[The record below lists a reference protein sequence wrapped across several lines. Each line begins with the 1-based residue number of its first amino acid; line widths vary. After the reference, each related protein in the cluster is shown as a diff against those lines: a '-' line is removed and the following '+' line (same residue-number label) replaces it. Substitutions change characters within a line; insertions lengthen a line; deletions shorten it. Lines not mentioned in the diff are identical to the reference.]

1 MLDTLGIELIHT
13 TNSKTLPYPAEEI
26 WGVLT
31 DFANYP
37 KWWPSSIKIKVTR
50 IEPELVHSQ
59 IEVKPYGGQRFTCE
73 VTGYSNN
80 SELQMK
86 YSGIYS
92 GTGIWTL
99 SEINGQCSVTYEIL
113 LEIESAWIRLL
124 SRILP
129 VAKIHSKLMDE
140 VLSGLD
146 KHVGLIKRHTKPGV
160 ATDWW

>member
-1 MLDTLGIELIHT
+1 MIHT
-13 TNSKTLPYPAEEI
+13 TNSKTLPYPAEDI

-37 KWWPSSIKIKVTR
+37 KWWPSSIKIKVAR
-50 IEPELVHSQ
+50 IEPELIHSQ
-59 IEVKPYGGQRFTCE
+59 IEVKPYGGQSFTCE
-73 VTGYSNN
+73 VISYLNN

-92 GTGIWTL
+92 GTGTWTL

-124 SRILP
+124 SRLLP

-146 KHVGLIKRHTKPGV
+146 RHVGLIRGTPNRALRPTGGV
-160 ATDWW
+160 GG